1 MAVHNAE
8 VAALFYRMAELLEI
22 EGANPFRVR
31 AYRRAAATI
40 EDLPQPVADLVAA
53 GADLDELPGV
63 GEDLASKIKEICAT
77 GMLQA
82 LAEVEARTPS
92 ALAALAAVPGL
103 GPKRV
108 KILHDALGVT
118 CVDDLVRAA
127 EAGQVKR
134 LPRFGARFEAKLLG
148 ALRKPAS
155 REPKRWRISTAED
168 FADPLAR
175 YLRATPGVRDVVVAG
190 SYRRRKDTVGDLDI
204 LATSDDGAAV
214 TDRFVRYE
222 EVAEVLAHGATRATV
237 LLGGGLQVDLRVVP
251 EESFGAALVYF
262 TGSKAHNIALRG
274 LAQDRGLKI
283 NEYGVFRG
291 EARVSGRTE
300 AEVYAAVGL
309 PLIPPELREDRGE
322 IAAGFENRLPRLI
335 EHSDIRGDLH
345 VHTRASDGK
354 NTLEEV
360 VAAAVALGYE
370 YVAISDHSHH
380 ATVANGLDPGRLSA
394 QIDDIDRLNA
404 SGPGIRI
411 LKSCEV
417 DILPSGKLDMPEA
430 LLRRLDFVIGA
441 IHSGFELP
449 AEAQTERVL
458 RAMDSRC
465 FDILAHPTGRLI
477 GERPGYA
484 IDLPR
489 VLAGAKERGCFV
501 EINAHPSRL
510 DLDDVQAR
518 AAKEIGLKLAI
529 SSDAHSTLGLQ
540 NLRFGVGQARRGWV
554 EPEDVLNT
562 RLWSDLARILAR

>member
-40 EDLPQPVADLVAA
+40 EDLTQPVADLVAA
-53 GADLDELPGV
+53 GADLDQLPGI
-63 GEDLASKIKEICAT
+63 GEDLAGKIEEICAT
-77 GMLQA
+77 GKLQA

-118 CVDDLVRAA
+118 SVDDLVRAA
-127 EAGQVKR
+127 EAGQVQR
-134 LPRFGARFEAKLLG
+134 LPKFGPRFEAKLLG

-155 REPKRWRISTAED
+155 PEPKRWRISTAED
-168 FADPLAR
+168 FGAPLVR
-175 YLRATPGVRDVVVAG
+175 FLRTTPGVRDVVIAG

-204 LATSDDGAAV
+204 LATSDEGAVV
-214 TDRFVRYE
+214 TDRFVHYD
-222 EVAEVLAHGATRATV
+222 EVSEVLAHGPTRATV
-237 LLGGGLQVDLRVVP
+237 LMGGGLQVDLRVVP

-274 LAQDRGLKI
+274 LAQDKGLKI

-291 EARVSGRTE
+291 KARIAGRTE

-322 IAAGFENRLPRLI
+322 IAAGFKHSLPRLV
-335 EHSDIRGDLH
+335 EMSDIRGDLH

-354 NTLEEV
+354 NTLEEMV
-360 VAAAVALGYE
+360 EAAAALGYE
-370 YVAISDHSHH
+370 YLAIADHSQH
-380 ATVANGLDPGRLSA
+380 ATVANGLDAGRLSA
-394 QIDDIDRLNA
+394 QIDEIDRLNE
-404 SGPGIRI
+404 SRPGIRI

-430 LLRRLDFVIGA
+430 VLRRLDFVIGA

-449 AEAQTERVL
+449 GEAQTERVL
-458 RAMDSRC
+458 RAMDNRC
-465 FDILAHPTGRLI
+465 FDILAHPVGRLI

-484 IDLPR
+484 VDLPR
-489 VLAGAKERGCFV
+489 VMAGAAARGCHL

-518 AAKEIGLKLAI
+518 AAREMGLKIAI
-529 SSDAHSTLGLQ
+529 GSDAHSTSGLR
-540 NLRFGVGQARRGWV
+540 NLRFGLGQARRAWL
-554 EPEDVLNT
+554 EPEDVLNA
-562 RLWSDLARILAR
+562 RSWPELAPLLKR

>member
-63 GEDLASKIKEICAT
+63 GEDLAGKIGEICAT
-77 GMLQA
+77 GKLQA

-118 CVDDLVRAA
+118 TVEDLVRAA
-127 EAGQVKR
+127 KAGRVQK
-134 LPRFGARFEAKLLG
+134 LPRFGKRFEAKLLA
-148 ALRKPAS
+148 ALHKPAS

-168 FADPLAR
+168 FAVPLER
-175 YLRATPGVRDVVVAG
+175 FLQKSRGVGQVIVAG
-190 SYRRRKDTVGDLDI
+190 SYRRRRDTVGDLDI
-204 LATSDDGAAV
+204 LATSADGAAV
-214 TDRFVRYE
+214 IDRFVGYE
-222 EVAEVLAHGATRATV
+222 EISEVLAHGPTRATV
-237 LLGGGLQVDLRVVP
+237 MLAAGLQVDLRVVP

-274 LAQDRGLKI
+274 LAQDKGLKI

-291 EARVSGRTE
+291 ETRIAGRTE

-322 IAAGFENRLPRLI
+322 IAAAFKHSLPRLV
-335 EHSDIRGDLH
+335 EPSDIKGDLH

-354 NTLEEV
+354 NTLGEMVE
-360 VAAAVALGYE
+360 AAAALGYE
-370 YVAISDHSHH
+370 YLAISDHSQH
-380 ATVANGLDPGRLSA
+380 ATVANGLDAGRLSA
-394 QIDDIDRLNA
+394 QIDEIDRLNEA
-404 SGPGIRI
+404 RPGIRI

-417 DILPSGKLDMPEA
+417 DILPNGKLDMPDA
-430 LLRRLDFVIGA
+430 VLRRLDFVIGA
-441 IHSGFELP
+441 IHSGFELS
-449 AEAQTERVL
+449 ADAQTERVL
-458 RAMDSRC
+458 RAMDNRC
-465 FDILAHPTGRLI
+465 FDILAHPLGRLI

-484 IDLPR
+484 VDLPR
-489 VLAGAKERGCFV
+489 VMAGAVSRGCHL

-518 AAKEIGLKLAI
+518 AAKEMGLKIAI
-529 SSDAHSTLGLQ
+529 GSDAHSTPGLR
-540 NLRFGVGQARRGWV
+540 NLRFGVGQARRAWL
-554 EPEDVLNT
+554 EPEDVLNA
-562 RLWSDLARILAR
+562 RPWSDLAPLLAR